1 MLRSALDMQ
10 GNIATS
16 GTPLCECK
24 TTRSAEPNSQISGTA
39 LDRMALSIGLSARNN
54 ATPL

>member
-16 GTPLCECK
+16 GTSLCECK
-24 TTRSAEPNSQISGTA
+24 TTRRTQPNNQISGTA
-39 LDRMALSIGLSARNN
+39 VDWMAFEYWIVC
-54 ATPL
+54 TQ